1 MKTTETLMATETTE
15 IPREISA
22 LSGSQCRQW
31 LNLADFLTT
40 SEICSNTLF
49 RPMTPIPLEDTV
61 ADIVGKAMRGL
72 QLNDEQVAARSTN
85 P

>member
-1 MKTTETLMATETTE
+1 MTT
-15 IPREISA
+15 
-22 LSGSQCRQW
+22 
-31 LNLADFLTT
+31 
-40 SEICSNTLF
+40 
-49 RPMTPIPLEDTV
+49 IPLEDTV